1 MLVKLIR
8 NQPQGKALFGQ
19 LYVDGEYF
27 CDTLENTDYA
37 IPTGFY
43 RLRVT
48 MSPRFKIFLPILDG
62 VWGYRKDYVS
72 NDNTDNL
79 RGSSINDNI
88 DNLRGNQLPAAL
100 KENTPCRSRDV
111 LISPKGSNDRSA
123 YDSSGTLS
131 KLSSNNNSSLSS
143 NNNIVDIVESKNIV
157 VSSPRQE
164 VLISPKGSNDRSAY
178 DSSGNNRSN
187 ECEIRMLSKLS
198 SINTSTL
205 RTGIRIHAGNTIQD
219 TEGCILVGKAD
230 VGDRAPQKSTDFSGT
245 PLAMRLLGDEAKGKR
260 LLSSLKTLHRL
271 CDVLLNYQ
279 NQNHNEEMYIEV
291 SEPDPYPLYDVL
303 CPPELQQHALDARY
317 ELKRQRDLR
326 ARKSQH

>member
-19 LYVDGEYF
+19 LYVDGTFF

-48 MSPRFKIFLPILDG
+48 MSPRFKIFLPIIDG
-62 VWGYRKDYVS
+62 VIG
-72 NDNTDNL
+72 
-79 RGSSINDNI
+79 
-88 DNLRGNQLPAAL
+88 
-100 KENTPCRSRDV
+100 RS
-111 LISPKGSNDRSA
+111 
-123 YDSSGTLS
+123 
-131 KLSSNNNSSLSS
+131 
-143 NNNIVDIVESKNIV
+143 
-157 VSSPRQE
+157 
-164 VLISPKGSNDRSAY
+164 
-178 DSSGNNRSN
+178 
-187 ECEIRMLSKLS
+187 
-198 SINTSTL
+198 
-205 RTGIRIHAGNTIQD
+205 GIRIHAGNTIQD

-230 VGDRAPQKSTDFSGT
+230 VGDEAR
-245 PLAMRLLGDEAKGKR
+245 RLLGEEAKGKR

-317 ELKRQRDLR
+317 ELKQQRDLR

>member
-1 MLVKLIR
+1 MLIKLIR

-48 MSPRFKIFLPILDG
+48 MSPRFNIFLPILDG

-88 DNLRGNQLPAAL
+88 DNLRPNQYPLGAQG
-100 KENTPCRSRDV
+100 E
-111 LISPKGSNDRSA
+111 
-123 YDSSGTLS
+123 Y
-131 KLSSNNNSSLSS
+131 
-143 NNNIVDIVESKNIV
+143 
-157 VSSPRQE
+157 SSPRQE
-164 VLISPKGSNDRSAY
+164 VLISPDGSNDRFAY
-178 DSSGNNRSN
+178 DSSRNNRSN
-187 ECEIRMLSKLS
+187 ECEIRILSPLS

-205 RTGIRIHAGNTIQD
+205 RTGIRIHAGNTID
-219 TEGCILVGKAD
+219 HTEGCILVGEAD
-230 VGDRAPQKSTDFSGT
+230 LPN
-245 PLAMRLLGDEAKGKR
+245 LR

-271 CDVLLNYQ
+271 CDILLYQQNYTKD
-279 NQNHNEEMYIEV
+279 ETYIEV
-291 SEPDPYPLYDVL
+291 SEPDPYPLYDVPFL
-303 CPPELQQHALDARY
+303 PELQ
-317 ELKRQRDLR
+317 EC
-326 ARKSQH
+326 